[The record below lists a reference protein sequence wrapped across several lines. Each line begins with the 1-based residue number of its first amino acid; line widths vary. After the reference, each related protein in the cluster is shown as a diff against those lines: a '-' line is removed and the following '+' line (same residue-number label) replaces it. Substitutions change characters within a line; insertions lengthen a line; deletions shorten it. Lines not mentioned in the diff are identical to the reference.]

1 MSATTKIQWTDRTW
15 NPVRGCSLVSAGC
28 ANCYAMKQA
37 HRFSGMGRPYENLT
51 EVGPKGPRWNGN
63 IMLVPEELKA
73 PLVWKKPCRV
83 FVNSMSDLFHEDVP
97 DSFIDQVMR
106 AMANTKR
113 HTYQVL
119 TKRPARMLAY
129 LSGWW
134 KRCYQDFETGE
145 YIPVNPCPHIWF
157 GVSVENQETADER
170 IPLLLQTPAA
180 VRFVSAEPLLSPIN
194 LSQWLKGGHDN
205 DDKRYAGVSFG
216 GDRSITSGTGRI
228 DMEGKSQGRHGAGER
243 ISATTVHCGR
253 ETLQSGSASGR
264 MDGKQKTIHPS
275 SHGDQSQGWEQEQEL
290 SRQSRTGDAHWEYYS
305 QFQKAGSQTQGAT
318 RREEHICEIDRASG
332 VGDQEPVGRSGNDT
346 EGSRREIR
354 YFPTQRVGDLS
365 SQNVEARALISWL
378 IVGGESGPGARPC
391 DLSWIRSV
399 KNQCKQADVPVFI
412 KQLGKSPYAVCGQCG
427 RSVGYVLGGLVDA
440 CGHTH
445 AKLIAEMAKLKDR
458 KGGNC
463 DEWPEDLMVREFP

>member
-37 HRFSGMGRPYENLT
+37 HRFSGRGKPYEDLT
-51 EVGPKGPRWNGN
+51 ELGPHGPRWNGN
-63 IMLVPEELKA
+63 IMLVPEALEE
-73 PLVWKKPCRV
+73 PLRWKTPARV

-97 DSFIDQVMR
+97 IKFISRVWLTMQL
-106 AMANTKR
+106 APQ
-113 HTYQVL
+113 HTFQIL
-119 TKRPARMLAY
+119 TKRPERMLAY
-129 LSGWW
+129 MREFGHYEGKPLPNVWL
-134 KRCYQDFETGE
+134 
-145 YIPVNPCPHIWF
+145 
-157 GVSVENQETADER
+157 GVSVENQATADER

-391 DLSWIRSV
+391 DVAWIRSI